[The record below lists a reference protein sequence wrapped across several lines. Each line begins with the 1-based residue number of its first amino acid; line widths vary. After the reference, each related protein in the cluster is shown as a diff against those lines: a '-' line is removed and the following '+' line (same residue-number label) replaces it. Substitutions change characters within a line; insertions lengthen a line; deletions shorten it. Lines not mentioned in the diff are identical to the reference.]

1 MQMLH
6 SRRIDSID
14 ADTLIECT
22 GREILFRM
30 KTGFALY
37 LREACPMGAAQ
48 ERVAFLEARE
58 ALLWLNENEPGP
70 WLEVGIGGD

>member
-6 SRRIDSID
+6 SRTIDSID
-14 ADTLIECT
+14 AATLIECT
-22 GREILFRM
+22 GREILFR
-30 KTGFALY
+30 TEAGFALY
-37 LREACPMGAAQ
+37 LIDGCPIGAAL

-70 WLEVGIGGD
+70 WLGVGIGGE